1 MKASKT
7 QITEQR
13 MRNALQ
19 RLLDGQ
25 PERTKTD
32 GKIGLLRINKEAGCS
47 QGLIYK
53 YPEVVAD
60 ARVAIEQHK
69 AKQKSQLG
77 LESLSTEGNKENR
90 LRAERDK
97 QAELKRSYREQ
108 RDNFQALAD
117 DTVKRES
124 ALLFRCHELQLELN
138 QYDSSKVV
146 LLHGRSDMKE

>member
-1 MKASKT
+1 MKVSKT

-13 MRNALQ
+13 LRNALR

-25 PERTKTD
+25 PERTKAD
-32 GKIGLLRINKEAGCS
+32 GKISLLRINKEAGCS

-53 YPEVVAD
+53 YPEVIAD
-60 ARVAIEQHK
+60 ARVAIKHHI
-69 AKQKSQLG
+69 AKQKSQVG
-77 LESLSTEGNKENR
+77 LESQSAGVAKEAR

-97 QAELKRSYREQ
+97 QAELKHRYREQ

-138 QYDSSKVV
+138 QYDSSKIV
-146 LLHGRSDMKE
+146 LLHGKTDVKE